1 MKTIRRFLV
10 LTAAAILM
18 LVVDMT
24 QPQQPQQSQRPQWL
38 PSDVQVISDAH
49 AVLGRQR
56 RTRRRGAAVGYQAGK
71 TAGAAEANQQQEQAE
86 GGDQQQAAGDQQQ
99 AATAQQAPADTPPPA
114 EGALP
119 LGKVVDALPEGCI
132 TKEVDGV
139 EYYHDG
145 VNYYRAVFQGN
156 QLVYVTAQP

>member
-71 TAGAAEANQQQEQAE
+71 AAGAAEANQQPE
-86 GGDQQQAAGDQQQ
+86 QAAGDQQQ

-119 LGKVVDALPEGCI
+119 LGKVVDALPEGCT